1 MTACG
6 DLKSSCHK
14 YLLGRLST
22 FLVKKK
28 LLKIKYGSSGSISNS
43 TLVCFSQTISVGCS
57 EISISVIV
65 EHVQHHGI
73 IRDFCLAVRL
83 LGFSVLGEHNKLLG

>member
-1 MTACG
+1 MSAWG

-14 YLLGRLST
+14 YLPGGASYLSCQ
-22 FLVKKK
+22 KI

-43 TLVCFSQTISVGCS
+43 ILVCFSQTVSVGCS

-65 EHVQHHGI
+65 KHVQHVGI
-73 IRDFCLAVRL
+73 IRDFCLAR
-83 LGFSVLGEHNKLLG
+83 GTC